1 MTDEPDS
8 TAVRVALWRAMH
20 LQVDAPPHIL
30 DDELGL
36 RLADPAPGWRDRPDM
51 HPQGTAGF
59 RAWIVLRARFVE
71 DLIRETHPDQYVLL
85 GAGLDTFPQREPG
98 LASGMTIF
106 EIDQPGPQAWKRER
120 LASLGY
126 ADGDRLRFVPVDFER
141 DSWWDRLVA
150 EGFDSAR
157 PALVSS
163 MGVSMYLTDEANR
176 ATLRQLASALA
187 PGSTLIMTF
196 QVPEELVDSEDR
208 TGRRF
213 SIEGAAR
220 SGTPFISFYS
230 PGQMLR
236 MAREAGFS
244 DARHVSGAELRDRY
258 LSGRTDGLRSS
269 SGEDLLV
276 ATA

>member
-1 MTDEPDS
+1 VM
-8 TAVRVALWRAMH
+8 
-20 LQVDAPPHIL
+20 
-30 DDELGL
+30 
-36 RLADPAPGWRDRPDM
+36 
-51 HPQGTAGF
+51 
-59 RAWIVLRARFVE
+59 RARFVE
-71 DLIRETHPDQYVLL
+71 DLIRATRPAQYVLL

-98 LASGMTIF
+98 LAAGMTIF

-120 LASLGY
+120 LAALGY
-126 ADGDRLRFVPVDFER
+126 PESDRLRFVPVDFER

-150 EGFDSAR
+150 AGFEVTS

-176 ATLRQLASALA
+176 ATLRQLASSLA

-196 QVPEELVDSEDR
+196 QVPEELVEPEDR
-208 TGRRF
+208 PGRRF

-230 PGQMLR
+230 PGQVLA
-236 MAREAGFS
+236 MARAAGFR
-244 DARHVSGAELRDRY
+244 DARHVSGSELRERY
-258 LSGRTDGLRSS
+258 LTGRTDGLRSS

-276 ATA
+276 ATT

>member
-1 MTDEPDS
+1 MSTDEPDS

-20 LQVDAPPHIL
+20 VRVDAPPHVL
-30 DDELGL
+30 DDEFGI
-36 RLADPAPGWRDRPDM
+36 RLADPPPGWQDRPDM
-51 HPQGTAGF
+51 HPRGTAPF
-59 RAWIVLRARFVE
+59 RAWVVVRARFAE
-71 DLIRETHPDQYVLL
+71 DLIRETHPEQYVLL
-85 GAGLDTFPQREPG
+85 GAGLDTFAQREPA

-106 EIDQPGPQAWKRER
+106 EIDQPGPQAWKRDR

-126 ADGDRLRFVPVDFER
+126 ADGLRFVPVDFER

-150 EGFDSAR
+150 AGFDVTR

-176 ATLRQLASALA
+176 ETLRQLASSLA

-196 QVPEELVDSEDR
+196 QLPESLVEEQDR
-208 TGRRF
+208 PGRRF

-230 PGQMLR
+230 PDQMLA
-236 MAREAGFS
+236 MAREAGFR

-276 ATA
+276 AAT

>member
-1 MTDEPDS
+1 MSTDEPDS

-20 LQVDAPPHIL
+20 VRVDAPPHVL
-30 DDELGL
+30 DDEFGI
-36 RLADPAPGWRDRPDM
+36 RLADPPPGWQDRPDM
-51 HPQGTAGF
+51 HPRGTAPF
-59 RAWIVLRARFVE
+59 RAWVVVRARFAE
-71 DLIRETHPDQYVLL
+71 DLIRETHPEQYVLL
-85 GAGLDTFPQREPG
+85 GAGLDTFAQREPA

-106 EIDQPGPQAWKRER
+106 EIDQPGPQAWKRDR

-126 ADGDRLRFVPVDFER
+126 ADGLRFVPVDFER

-150 EGFDSAR
+150 AGFDVTR

-176 ATLRQLASALA
+176 ATLRQLASSLT
-187 PGSTLIMTF
+187 PRSTLIMTF
-196 QVPEELVDSEDR
+196 QLPESLVEEPDR
-208 TGRRF
+208 PGRRF

-230 PGQMLR
+230 PSQMLA
-236 MAREAGFS
+236 MAREAGFR
-244 DARHVSGAELRDRY
+244 DARHVSGVELRDRY
-258 LSGRTDGLRSS
+258 LSGRADRLRSS

-276 ATA
+276 ATT

>member
-1 MTDEPDS
+1 VNAPDT
-8 TAVRVALWRAMH
+8 TATRVALWRAMH
-20 LQVDAPPHIL
+20 VRVDAPPYVL
-30 DDELGL
+30 DDEFGI
-36 RLADPAPGWRDRPDM
+36 RLADPPTGWQDRPDM
-51 HPQGTAGF
+51 DPEGTAGF
-59 RAWIVLRARFVE
+59 RAWIVVRARFVE
-71 DLIRETHPDQYVLL
+71 DLIRETHPRQYVLL
-85 GAGLDTFPQREPG
+85 GAGLDTFAQREPA

-126 ADGDRLRFVPVDFER
+126 ADGDALRFVPVDFER
-141 DSWWDRLVA
+141 DSWWDRLVTS
-150 EGFDSAR
+150 GFDPAR

-176 ATLRQLASALA
+176 ATLRQLASSLA

-196 QVPEELVDSEDR
+196 QLPEELVEEPDR
-208 TGRRF
+208 LGRRF

-230 PGQMLR
+230 PDQVLA
-236 MAREAGFS
+236 MAREAGFR
-244 DARHVSGAELRDRY
+244 DARHVSGVALRERY

-276 ATA
+276 ATT